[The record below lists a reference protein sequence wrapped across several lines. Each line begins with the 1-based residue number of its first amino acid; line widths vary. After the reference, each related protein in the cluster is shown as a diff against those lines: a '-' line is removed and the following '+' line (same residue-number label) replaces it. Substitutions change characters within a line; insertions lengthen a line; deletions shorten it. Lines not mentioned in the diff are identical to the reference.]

1 MSFDA
6 AVSLTSDLRAAVDG
20 AIKSWEAG
28 EKTGRLWARDASL
41 WTNSGENKWLGWL
54 DIVNS
59 QLTDPDR
66 FQTIAADVQAAG
78 FTDAVVLGMGGSS
91 LCPDVLSK
99 TFGHSLS
106 FPRLHVLDSTVP
118 GQVLA
123 IERRVNLRKTLFI
136 VASKSGSTLEP
147 SIFLK
152 YFFERCQR
160 NGAQFYAITDPGSK
174 LQASAQED
182 GFAKVFFG
190 IPEIG
195 GRFSALSDFGMVPAA
210 AMGLDVVKLLKGALQ
225 MADACTAEDTSV
237 NPGVLMGIVM
247 GTLANLGRN
256 KLTLLSSPKLSSLGA
271 WQEQLVAESTGKVG
285 KGIIP
290 VDGEPHIEPEHYG
303 PDRLFVYQRLD
314 GDDNRTL
321 DDFTKALADAGQ
333 PVIRISIRNSYQLGA
348 EFFRWEIATAVAGS
362 VIGIDAFNQPD
373 VEFSKVEARKL
384 TTAYEETGKL
394 PEEEPALEDDGI
406 RVFGDTKATTLA
418 EALAA
423 HFAEIQPLTVSGDAV
438 TQAGYVALLA
448 YIEMTDPHHARLQ
461 AMRHRILEKTRAATC
476 IGFGPRF
483 LHSTGQAYKGG
494 PAGGVFL
501 QITSDD
507 AEDAPVPG
515 QKYSFGVVKAA
526 QAQGDLEVLRARG
539 RRSLRIHLGP
549 DVAGGLKKL
558 ALAVDLALQ

>member
-1 MSFDA
+1 MPFTA

-20 AIKSWEAG
+20 AIKAWEAG
-28 EKTGRLWARDASL
+28 GNTKRLWARDASL
-41 WTNSGENKWLGWL
+41 WTNSGEDKWLGWL
-54 DIVNS
+54 DIIDS
-59 QLTDPDR
+59 QLADPGR
-66 FQTIAADVQAAG
+66 FQTIASDVQAAG

-99 TFGHSLS
+99 TFGQTLS

-118 GQVLA
+118 AQVLA
-123 IERRVNLRKTLFI
+123 LERRVNLGKTLFI

-152 YFFERCQR
+152 YFYERCKH

-174 LQASAQED
+174 LQASATQD

-195 GRFSALSDFGMVPAA
+195 GRFSAMSDFGMVPAA
-210 AMGLDVVKLLKGALQ
+210 VMGMDVVKLLNGAQQ
-225 MADACTAEDTSV
+225 MVEACMAESTSQ
-237 NPGVLMGIVM
+237 NPGVEMGIVM

-256 KLTLLSSPKLSSLGA
+256 KLTILSSPKLSSLGA

-290 VDGEPHIEPEHYG
+290 VDGEPLIDPAHYG
-303 PDRLFVYQRLD
+303 PDRLFVYQRLE
-314 GDDNRTL
+314 GDDNDTL
-321 DDFTKALADAGQ
+321 DAFAKALADAGQ
-333 PVIRISIRNSYQLGA
+333 PVIRIPLRNRHQLGA

-384 TTAYEETGKL
+384 TTAFEETGKL
-394 PEEEPALEDDGI
+394 PEEAPALEEDGI
-406 RVFGDTKATTLA
+406 KLYGDTKAATLA
-418 EALAA
+418 GALAA
-423 HFAEIQPLTVSGDAV
+423 HFSDIQPLKVSNDHV

-448 YIEMTDPHHARLQ
+448 YIEMTDAHQARLQ
-461 AMRHRILEKTRAATC
+461 AMRQRILEKTRAATC
-476 IGFGPRF
+476 VGFGPRF

-494 PAGGVFL
+494 PAGGLFL

-515 QKYSFGVVKAA
+515 QKYSFGIVKAA
-526 QAQGDLEVLRARG
+526 QAQGDLEVLRSRG
-539 RRSLRIHLGP
+539 RRSLRIHLGA
-549 DVAGGLKKL
+549 DVTGGLKKL
-558 ALAVDLALQ
+558 ALAVDHALQ